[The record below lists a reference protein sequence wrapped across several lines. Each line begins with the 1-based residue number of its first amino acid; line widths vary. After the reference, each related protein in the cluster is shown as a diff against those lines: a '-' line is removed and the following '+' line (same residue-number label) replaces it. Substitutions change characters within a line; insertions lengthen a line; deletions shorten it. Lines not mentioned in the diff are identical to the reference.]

1 MKMAARGKEEETQ
14 RAGKKCDP
22 SPENCLASRW
32 HVLPV
37 SSSPTLKVDSDS
49 APGLENFL
57 GYEFQYISPRLQ

>member
-22 SPENCLASRW
+22 SPENCLALHW

-37 SSSPTLKVDSDS
+37 SSLPTLKVDSDF
-49 APGLENFL
+49 AQRIGAFL
-57 GYEFQYISPRLQ
+57 PL